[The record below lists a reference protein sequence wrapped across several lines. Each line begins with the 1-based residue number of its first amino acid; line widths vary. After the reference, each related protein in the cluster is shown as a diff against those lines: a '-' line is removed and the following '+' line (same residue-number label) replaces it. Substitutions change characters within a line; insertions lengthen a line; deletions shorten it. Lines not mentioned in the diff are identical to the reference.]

1 MARHPTFG
9 PEHLSLDPQLQAQS
23 SIQATV
29 KADGNRPVTSTMA
42 GLAEV
47 SDTVGD
53 SRHVDDAEED
63 IGAWSM

>member
-1 MARHPTFG
+1 MARHQMFG
-9 PEHLSLDPQLQAQS
+9 PEHLLLDPQLQGQS

-29 KADGNRPVTSTMA
+29 KADGNSPVTSTMA

-47 SDTVGD
+47 PDTVGD

-63 IGAWSM
+63 IGAWSL